1 MSVSYDDFAGAFLS
15 KITEF
20 DILQLDYEDQVAIV
34 DGLMKKALSDFRHVC
49 KYDFITTQNDAER
62 TFDVEVDGKD
72 IDEIVNI
79 ISEGMVVY
87 WLKPYIYKQQLLNN
101 VLNTRDFTVY
111 SPAELL
117 KQVRTTYE
125 QSQRDFTQMIRE
137 YSFNHGD
144 LGSYHI

>member
-49 KYDFITTQNDAER
+49 KYDFITTQNDTER